1 MDGIDDIDFDAV
13 GSLLLDDE
21 NLASIFELAL
31 TDSVFDEQDDDEE
44 DSEDDSDS
52 DDDNQ

>member
-31 TDSVFDEQDDDEE
+31 TDT
-44 DSEDDSDS
+44 
-52 DDDNQ
+52 N

>member
-13 GSLLLDDE
+13 GSLLIDDE

-31 TDSVFDEQDDDEE
+31 TDTNFDEDDEDVYDDDV
-44 DSEDDSDS
+44 SS
-52 DDDNQ
+52 